1 MPHARRCLSRMCFS
15 CMLNNSPRSVRVPHR
30 CQPPRPQLH
39 ACHPVFHGVHPV
51 GTVSWP
57 MTSSCLHGE
66 PKPGTNYPF
75 LLRIHPLVFA
85 KVRPALLAS
94 TALTHR
100 ARPSAWAPRG
110 RERRA
115 GRTGAAAPGGG
126 GRWPL
131 CLPAS
136 PAGIWFSV
144 TPCLWNRIRAPV
156 PLAREAA
163 SRLSV
168 PGVRPSWGAS
178 VLF

>member
-1 MPHARRCLSRMCFS
+1 MCFS

-115 GRTGAAAPGGG
+115 WAHRSSGPGRRGQVATLLAGVSRRDLVLRYTLSLESDPGARALGPRGRVPPVCARRSPLVGGIG
-126 GRWPL
+126 SL
-131 CLPAS
+131 
-136 PAGIWFSV
+136 
-144 TPCLWNRIRAPV
+144 
-156 PLAREAA
+156 
-163 SRLSV
+163 LSQ
-168 PGVRPSWGAS
+168 
-178 VLF
+178 

>member
-1 MPHARRCLSRMCFS
+1 MCFS

-115 GRTGAAAPGGG
+115 GRTGAAAPGLRSAWGYSSRATYQSLHSLLLSSPPGG
-126 GRWPL
+126 GRGCSAWTNPR
-131 CLPAS
+131 P
-136 PAGIWFSV
+136 
-144 TPCLWNRIRAPV
+144 
-156 PLAREAA
+156 
-163 SRLSV
+163 
-168 PGVRPSWGAS
+168 PGGCDPG
-178 VLF
+178 